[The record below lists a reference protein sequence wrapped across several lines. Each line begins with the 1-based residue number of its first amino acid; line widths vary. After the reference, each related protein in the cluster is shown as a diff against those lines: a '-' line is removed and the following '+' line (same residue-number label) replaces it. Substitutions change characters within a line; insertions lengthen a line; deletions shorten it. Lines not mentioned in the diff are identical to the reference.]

1 MTVFA
6 IQSVI
11 PVGPAAVRVVF
22 SAAAKAISATES
34 DDALNPANY
43 QLSGP
48 TTSRVIE
55 VAPVLDDPQAF
66 TLFGSAL
73 IGAGSWSLLVSG
85 VVADD
90 GTALTNPNVGI
101 FSVNSTEPQD
111 IVNGGADDVTPES
124 VLRQFL
130 SPAFIG
136 EGWDALVYALSRA
149 DQYLQ
154 DTARA
159 AWNQMFLST
168 AEGSFL
174 DRLAGEVGVSR
185 PSDVGMSD
193 AVFRELAIRL
203 SSEKITYKALWEILE
218 VFYGRSAV
226 RATIETE
233 VDAPYNL
240 DDLSQLIV
248 DVDGTEYP
256 ITFSA
261 ADFADINQ
269 AQAIEVAAT
278 ITRQLRSLGSQ
289 AWAATSLNALT
300 GLYRVVVYSPTLGL
314 SSKIRVVGGLAQY
327 GLRFPQLLATPL
339 LTSATY
345 SVTVIENG
353 RARLDFTG
361 ASASLVSVRDGD
373 YILAQDS
380 QLNAANKGTFAIEE
394 VAISWTGSAF
404 LQQVTIVN
412 VSAVTQAGPL
422 TVASGDFQFY
432 RPAYTTPSSNGAM
445 VSGAENSIRLHLPTT
460 TTVVDREPLKAAYLP
475 KETTSD
481 VGDLS
486 VDLGPDGTLKVTTAN
501 AHGLLAGDWVTLENI
516 RPTSYSHPMTTA
528 PIENASGATGTTGV
542 SRQSMISPMRAVDS
556 FAART
561 GAIGVAMSNGD
572 IFIHGGR
579 IGLSYFS
586 DYKVARFSGVT
597 QDAANRPVYS
607 YNYFST
613 ADIGYAA
620 AYSAAAAYQG
630 DAGIGVLFAC
640 GQTAN
645 IPTFTANA
653 RLFLSATGGSNVGTI
668 LTVTN
673 AIHPACRLAVALT
686 VLDSSQR
693 QQVLLI
699 GGQTAATTNTT
710 AVSAFNPATNGL
722 SIFAKATDTQARS
735 RHAGCSLG
743 AVEDAT
749 KLVAALW
756 CGGGIFSGA
765 TFIPTDTTGFL
776 SDLVTPAWSTPGRMA
791 VARYSH
797 RVVDIGGGRALAIGG
812 FGRVLANETVDR
824 VVDEVEMF
832 DLSSGAW
839 TPAGRL
845 KAGRYNPVV
854 FRLGDK
860 VYVYGGMQ
868 TTGTPPDL
876 ATEVYD
882 IPSGRW
888 STLPFSSNGTAGAF
902 FEYGISAVSN
912 GLCVMFG
919 GESATSGSSLTG
931 TSFTAQNRTS
941 AFVEG
946 SNFASPAHRV
956 NGMYQV
962 AAAPSSTSFTV
973 SGLPTG
979 DVLRTTL
986 APGATPTLSG
996 SETVETQDRFIGP
1009 YVWNED
1015 ADPLLTSTES
1025 QTVGDISQFAQIGVL
1040 TLVDATS
1047 FPDAPG
1053 YLALRAGYEDVA
1065 YPVPYLSR
1073 ISDTQLAIDFNYV
1086 FPFAYASGTKVTLLA
1101 QKAPGAPATAKDL
1114 GSFYVTNS
1122 NAGRVAAEDAVR
1134 SASAAGPDLN
1144 VKVLY
1149 PSDVG
1154 LGNAG
1159 YPKAGAEKL
1168 SDAVRVWGGDN
1179 LTAEV
1184 AAAQEEDD
1192 IT

>member
-22 SAAAKAISATES
+22 SAAAKAISAAGT

-48 TTSRVIE
+48 TTSRVIQ
-55 VAPVLDDPQAF
+55 VAAVPENPQAF

-73 IGAGSWSLLVSG
+73 IGAGDWSLLVVG
-85 VVADD
+85 VVAED
-90 GTALTNPNVGI
+90 GTALTSPNVAI
-101 FSVNSTEPQD
+101 FNVNSTEPQD
-111 IVNGGADDVTPES
+111 LVNGGAVDVTPES
-124 VLRQFL
+124 TLRQFL

-136 EGWDALVYALSRA
+136 EGWDALVYALSRG

-154 DTARA
+154 DTARG
-159 AWNQMFLST
+159 AWDQMFLST

-193 AVFRELAIRL
+193 VVFRELAIRL

-233 VDAPYNL
+233 VDAPYDL
-240 DDLSQLIV
+240 SDLSQLII

-256 ITFSA
+256 ITFAA

-278 ITRQLRSLGSQ
+278 ITRQLRNLGSQ
-289 AWAATSLNALT
+289 AWAVATLNPLT
-300 GLYRVVVYSPTLGL
+300 GLYRTVVYSPTLGL
-314 SSKIRVVGGLAQY
+314 SSKIRVVGGLAQF
-327 GLRFPQLLATPL
+327 GLRFPQLLTTPL
-339 LTSATY
+339 TGATY
-345 SVTVIENG
+345 SVTVLDDG

-361 ASASLVSVRDGD
+361 TTAALASVREGD
-373 YILAQDS
+373 YILAQDGD
-380 QLNAANKGTFAIEE
+380 LNAANKGTFSIEE

-422 TVASGDFQFY
+422 TVANGDFQFY
-432 RPAYTTPSSNGAM
+432 RPSYTTPSSNGAM
-445 VSGAENSIRLHLPTT
+445 VSGAENNIRLHLPTT
-460 TTVVDREPLKAAYLP
+460 TAVVDREPLKAAYLP
-475 KETTSD
+475 KETTTNF
-481 VGDLS
+481 GGLS
-486 VDLGPDGTLKVTTAN
+486 VDLGPDGTLTATTTV
-501 AHGLLAGDWVTLENI
+501 AHGLSAGDWVTLEDV
-516 RPTSYSHPMTTA
+516 RPTSYVHPMTTA
-528 PIENASGATGTTGV
+528 PIDNAAGATGTTGV
-542 SRQSMISPMRAVDS
+542 SRQSMISPIRAVDS

-561 GAIGVAMSNGD
+561 GAVAAVMSNGD

-579 IGLSYFS
+579 IALSYFS
-586 DYKVARFSGVT
+586 DYKVMRFSGVS

-613 ADIGYAA
+613 ADTGYAA
-620 AYSAAAAYQG
+620 AYSAASAYEG
-630 DAGIGVLFAC
+630 DSGVGVLFAC

-645 IPTFTANA
+645 IPTFTSNV
-653 RLFLSATGGSNVGTI
+653 RFFLSATGGSNVGTI

-673 AIHPACRLAVALT
+673 AVHPASRLLLALT
-686 VLDSSQR
+686 ILDSSQR
-693 QQVLLI
+693 QQVILI
-699 GGQTAATTNTT
+699 GGQTASTTNTT
-710 AVSAFNPATNGL
+710 AISAFNPATNGL
-722 SIFAKATDTQARS
+722 AIFAKGTDTEARS

-743 AVEDAT
+743 AADDPT
-749 KLVAALW
+749 KPTSAIW

-765 TFIPTDTTGFL
+765 TFIPTDTTNFL
-776 SDLVTPAWSTPGRMA
+776 SDLITPTWATPGRMA

-832 DLSSGAW
+832 DVVSGIW
-839 TPAGRL
+839 VPAGRL
-845 KAGRYNPVV
+845 QYGRYNPTV

-868 TTGTPPDL
+868 TTGSPPNL
-876 ATEVYD
+876 PTEVYD

-888 STLPFSSNGTAGAF
+888 SLTPLYTGGTSGAY

-912 GLCVMFG
+912 GVCVMFG

-931 TSFTAQNRTS
+931 TSFTAQTRTS
-941 AFVEG
+941 AFIEG
-946 SNFASPAHRV
+946 SNYASPSHRV
-956 NGMYQV
+956 NGLHRI
-962 AAAPSSTSFTV
+962 ATTPSSTSFTV

-979 DVLRTTL
+979 DVLRTTM
-986 APGATPTLSG
+986 APGATPSLS
-996 SETVETQDRFIGP
+996 SKKTVETQDRFVGP
-1009 YVWNED
+1009 YVWDED
-1015 ADPLLTSTES
+1015 AGPLLTSTEA

-1040 TLVDATS
+1040 TLTDATA

-1053 YLALRAGYEDVA
+1053 YLALRAGYADAA

-1086 FPFAYASGTKVTLLA
+1086 FPFAYASGTTVTLLA
-1101 QKAPGAPATAKDL
+1101 QKAPGIPDTASDL

-1134 SASAAGPDLN
+1134 SAVVSGPDLN

-1159 YPKAGAEKL
+1159 YPKAGSQKL